1 MQPQTFVIPTNCCK
15 VMTEQ
20 YLERMTGIQLWHYLI
35 QIVGVIQLNN
45 NTMIISRVAK
55 GSLPKWGRWSPVEAK
70 LTPKSTAF
78 LCVTVLHKPQTRRQN
93 LFLFKIFYDVFYLPI
108 LVAYDEGKNLWGKL
122 CIQIEYGVLWL
133 KSKKNPTSKSAVV
146 IRAISQF
153 ACNQLKLQSDSIKN
167 QCDLIPSCLLLR

>member
-1 MQPQTFVIPTNCCK
+1 MTSSHTNC
-15 VMTEQ
+15 MSYSTEW
-20 YLERMTGIQLWHYLI
+20 LSAGLP
-35 QIVGVIQLNN
+35 
-45 NTMIISRVAK
+45 S
-55 GSLPKWGRWSPVEAK
+55 SLPKWGRWGPGEAK
-70 LTPKSTAF
+70 LTPKFTAF

-93 LFLFKIFYDVFYLPI
+93 LFLFKISYDVFYLPI